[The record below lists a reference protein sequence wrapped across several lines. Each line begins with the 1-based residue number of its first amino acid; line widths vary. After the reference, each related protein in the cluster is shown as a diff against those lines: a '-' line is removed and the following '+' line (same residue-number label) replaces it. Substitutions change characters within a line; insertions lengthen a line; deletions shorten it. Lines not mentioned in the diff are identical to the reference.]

1 MNEETNIDVSYLS
14 CDINGTKCIYKI
26 APYSTDM
33 IKDTTFNEE
42 QNMDNIV
49 KETKLENE
57 EEPISLVYLN
67 GQVYTFQNGALQ
79 LDTNQIIEQAD
90 FHEKPLL
97 ASKDME
103 NCENEYINNEN
114 IVVKDTYEYSEEQYE
129 VAETQEAKKDFV
141 IGNDNINIDDFIEI
155 VTAFKCKICAYITQN
170 KFQLLNHIQKIHLN
184 STIDIEVNF

>member
-14 CDINGTKCIYKI
+14 CDINGTKYIYKI

-33 IKDTTFNEE
+33 IKSTTFNEE
-42 QNMDNIV
+42 QNTDNIM

-57 EEPISLVYLN
+57 EDLISLVYLN
-67 GQVYTFQNGALQ
+67 GQVYTFQNGTLQ

-90 FHEKPLL
+90 FHEKALL
-97 ASKDME
+97 ASKNVE
-103 NCENEYINNEN
+103 NCENEYIANGN
-114 IVVKDTYEYSEEQYE
+114 IVVKDTYEHSEEQYE
-129 VAETQEAKKDFV
+129 VATEEARKDFV
-141 IGNDNINIDDFIEI
+141 IEDDNVNIDDFIEI

-184 STIDIEVNF
+184 STIDIEVNL